1 LFYAKTVNAH
11 WNGGYHAYDQAYV
24 DKHYRHTEPDGRRY
38 KHENPTG
45 AGVRRGATGQ
55 PWRGIDPTAKGR
67 HWAKPPSELDALDA
81 RGGIY
86 WPKKPGA
93 WPYIKLYLD
102 ETRGVPL
109 QDVWTDI
116 DVINMQARER
126 LGYPTQKPVA
136 LLERIIAAS
145 SNPDDVVLDPFC
157 GCGTT
162 VHAAQK
168 LGRRWI
174 GIDVTHLAIS
184 LVERRMKDAFPDSF
198 DANGKVVPG
207 VRFDV
212 HGVPRDLASARD
224 LAARDKHQFQW
235 WAVSLVDAVPQGG
248 SKKGAD
254 RGIDGIR
261 WVKTGPRPE
270 DVDRIVVSVKGGKVG
285 VGDLRDL
292 AGTVI
297 REKALA
303 GLLITLEKPTKE
315 MIREAASHGYAS
327 YGLGD
332 VRRLMVKT
340 VDELLRNVHDEKEV
354 LPPLGRQEGFRRAAR
369 ERPATPRGDQPTLA
383 L

>member
-1 LFYAKTVNAH
+1 LAEKNEFPRGRAAEPFDPEAREVVVGTV
-11 WNGGYHAYDQAYV
+11 W
-24 DKHYRHTEPDGRRY
+24 
-38 KHENPTG
+38 
-45 AGVRRGATGQ
+45 
-55 PWRGIDPTAKGR
+55 I
-67 HWAKPPSELDALDA
+67 
-81 RGGIY
+81 
-86 WPKKPGA
+86 
-93 WPYIKLYLD
+93 
-102 ETRGVPL
+102 
-109 QDVWTDI
+109 DI
-116 DVINMQARER
+116 DRLDQTAAER
-126 LGYPTQKPVA
+126 LGYPTKKPVA
-136 LLERIIAAS
+136 LLERNIAATS
-145 SNPDDVVLDPFC
+145 SNPGDVVLDPFC

-198 DANGKVVPG
+198 DANGKTVPG

-212 HGVPRDLASARD
+212 HGVPRDLDAARD

-270 DVDRIVVSVKGGKVG
+270 DVDRIIVSVKGGKVG

-303 GLLITLEKPTKE
+303 GLLITLENPTKD
-315 MIREAASHGYAS
+315 MVRKAAAHGYAS
-327 YGLGD
+327 YGLGE

-340 VDELLRNVHDEKEV
+340 VDELLGNVHDANEI
-354 LPPLGRQEGFRRAAR
+354 LPALGRQEGFRRAAR
-369 ERPATPRGDQPTLA
+369 ERPATTRGDQPTLA